1 MTRRARVGLSPSLFP
16 FLAVLVCTLGTLILL
31 LALVAQNATTSAKQ
45 QAEAKQAAE
54 KLAAD
59 NAEPKPTR
67 EVVDRM
73 IQEGEFRV
81 TQLVSFRDSQTADLE
96 ERRDKI
102 THLEDHI
109 RRIRDELTQLNREV
123 ELATSTSPLTKIE
136 ENKVNELKAKL
147 ESERKHVEELRE
159 SAQSKKPRVVIVPHK
174 GPNGTDRRP
183 VYLECTASGITIW
196 PESSRIEINELM
208 AIESNSNPLDA
219 ALRTVRMYVMQNYG
233 DTIPPYPLL
242 VVRPDGIET
251 YGAARQAM
259 LDWDDQFGYELVPAD
274 VDLAFAKPDSQLKQ
288 KVDIAI
294 RDAVAKQTRQSSIAG
309 LAIGR
314 GGSAGGS
321 GSRVRTLSAAELDR
335 DGRSGGFSDVR
346 DRSLPR
352 GSYGSPTNYGSSG
365 TSDNAAA
372 RRLDEHL
379 QNAAQEMAVGSPS
392 NFDMPSLLSNQGAG
406 GTNSGTGTGEL
417 NPLSQGMGEK
427 SLGTPN
433 SLTENALS
441 TSSGSGTGLQMPG
454 ADSLAGSSSGAS
466 AAGDKPQSSN
476 PGDGASPSDGKS
488 PNGTKSES
496 TTSTGTTGSA
506 SVASNNAA
514 SADSKDQLGG
524 EFASGANQGAG
535 DGGTQM
541 QGGGSPTQ
549 QSSNAAGGQA
559 SARGSSDE
567 SQSSPSVSA
576 SNATPPQSTRKSIQR
591 KGKDWALPDNVAGL
605 NGTAVVRTIRVVCY
619 NDRLVLLPPASGGAT
634 EMFGFSDGQI
644 DRATLELASAVRD
657 RIEMWGPSLPGGR
670 WQPRLD
676 VEVTRDGTARFEQLR
691 SLMNGSGVE
700 VIGRPSP

>member
-59 NAEPKPTR
+59 SAEPKPKR
-67 EVVDRM
+67 EVVERM

-81 TQLVSFRDSQTADLE
+81 TQLVAFRDSQTADLE

-109 RRIRDELTQLNREV
+109 RRIREELIQLNREV

-159 SAQSKKPRVVIVPHK
+159 SAQGKKPRVVIVPHK

-208 AIESNSNPLDA
+208 ATESNSNPLDA
-219 ALRTVRMYVMQNYG
+219 ALRTVRMYIMQNYG

-294 RDAVAKQTRQSSIAG
+294 RDAVAKQTAKSAIAG
-309 LAIGR
+309 LTFGR
-314 GGSAGGS
+314 GGSASGS
-321 GSRVRTLSAAELDR
+321 GGRVRTLSAAELDR
-335 DGRSGGFSDVR
+335 NGRSGGFSDVR

-352 GSYGSPTNYGSSG
+352 GSYGSQTNYGSSG

-406 GTNSGTGTGEL
+406 GTNSGTATGEL
-417 NPLSQGMGEK
+417 NPPGQAL
-427 SLGTPN
+427 LNHGTPGQSMN
-433 SLTENALS
+433 ED
-441 TSSGSGTGLQMPG
+441 GTGLQMPG
-454 ADSLAGSSSGAS
+454 ADSLTASSTGAG
-466 AAGDKPQSSN
+466 AAGDKPLSSN
-476 PGDGASPSDGKS
+476 PGDATSPKDANG
-488 PNGTKSES
+488 PNGTNAKS
-496 TTSTGTTGSA
+496 TTSTGKSGPA
-506 SVASNNAA
+506 SVASNDT
-514 SADSKDQLGG
+514 DSQDQLDG
-524 EFASGANQGAG
+524 EFASGASQGAG

-549 QSSNAAGGQA
+549 QTSNAASGQA
-559 SARGSSDE
+559 SARGSAND

-576 SNATPPQSTRKSIQR
+576 SNAPSQSTRKSVQR